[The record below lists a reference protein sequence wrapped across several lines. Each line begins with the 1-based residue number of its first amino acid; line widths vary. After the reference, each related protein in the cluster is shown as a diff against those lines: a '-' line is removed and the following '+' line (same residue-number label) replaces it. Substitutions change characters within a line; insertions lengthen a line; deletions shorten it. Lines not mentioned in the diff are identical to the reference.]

1 MIKSFAEKGSVV
13 HHFQVKLR
21 EADKLMNNILRKQ
34 EEFRRKWHTT
44 PEIIFMGPKE
54 YLKAVAYFS
63 KQGQYVLSGVV
74 WPETIAGMKIVVSD
88 KRGFS
93 FGMGTHTLMWARRFS
108 ETK

>member
-1 MIKSFAEKGSVV
+1 MTRSLAEKGSVV

-63 KQGQYVLSGVV
+63 KQGQYVISGAV
-74 WPETIAGMKIVVSD
+74 WPETIAGMRVLVSD

-93 FGMGTHTLMWARRFS
+93 FGMSGRKLMWAQRFS